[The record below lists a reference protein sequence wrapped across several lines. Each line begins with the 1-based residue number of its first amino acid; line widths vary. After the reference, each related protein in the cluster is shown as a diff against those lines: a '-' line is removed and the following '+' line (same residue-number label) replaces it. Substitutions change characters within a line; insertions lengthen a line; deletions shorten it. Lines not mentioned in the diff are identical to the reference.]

1 MLRTSVV
8 PTILKA
14 GIGPN
19 VIPSEAEAT
28 IDIRALPGEDIPKFY
43 AEMHKVIGDPAVK
56 IVPMTPTR
64 PPSPVSRLDTEM
76 YRVLEQ
82 VSKRMYPGAAI
93 LPTMSTGSSDKA
105 QLRAKG
111 MQSYGIGPAA
121 TESDSTNYGAHSDV
135 ERLLESSLY
144 NFVEFT
150 WNAVT
155 EISARK

>member
-28 IDIRALPGEDIPKFY
+28 IDIRALPGEDIPRFY
-43 AEMHKVIGDPAVK
+43 AEMQKIIGDPAVK

-64 PPSPVSRLDTEM
+64 PPSPPSRLDTEA
-76 YRVLEQ
+76 YRTLEQ
-82 VSKRMYPGAAI
+82 VSKRMYSSATV
-93 LPTMSTGSSDKA
+93 LPTMSTGSSDMA

-111 MQSYGIGPAA
+111 MPSYGIGPAA
-121 TESDSTNYGAHSDV
+121 MESDSINYGAHSDV

-144 NFVEFT
+144 SFVEFA
-150 WNAVT
+150 WSAVT
-155 EISARK
+155 EISVHK